1 MTLIAEP
8 LLERA
13 EPASGDI
20 AAFGLLARHEARLA
34 WRDAVALVTGG
45 RRSRAVI
52 AAVVALA
59 VAAFLHMLAAGI
71 IGPHRATIG
80 ADKATFVLLTGT
92 AFLAWTL
99 MLSQAMESVTRAFY
113 ARADLDL
120 ILSSPTSSKL
130 VFTLR
135 VMAIMGAVTLM
146 AVLLFGPFLNVLAW
160 LVHPAFLFGYPVI
173 AAMGALATA
182 LAVALTFLM
191 FRWLGAKRTRLA
203 AQVVAAMVGAGFV
216 IGVQAVA
223 ILSFGS
229 LSRTAVFV
237 SPDVIAAA
245 PDLTSWIWLPAWA
258 SVGDGAALIA
268 CLSASLGA
276 LGLVIVGTAGAFERN
291 ALAAAGVGAPT
302 RRTRPSRDPFRPL
315 SQSGALRRKEWQLLR
330 RDPWLISQ
338 SLMQVFY
345 LVPPALLLW
354 INFGADATTLV
365 VISPVI
371 VMAAGQLAGGLAWLA
386 VSGEDAPDLIATA
399 PLAPKVADHA
409 KIEAVLGAVAVPIL
423 PILAG
428 LAFAA
433 PWVAAITAL
442 GVMAAAAAATAI
454 QLMFRAQAKRAHF
467 RRRQTSSR
475 VATFAEAFASLS
487 IAGAAGLFA
496 AGSLLALAPLAFAG
510 IVLFG
515 AFALSRRRSA

>member
-1 MTLIAEP
+1 MTLISEP
-8 LLERA
+8 LASAREA
-13 EPASGDI
+13 PAPDL
-20 AAFGLLARHEARLA
+20 AALKLLTQHELRLA
-34 WRDAVALVTGG
+34 GRDFVSLVTGG
-45 RRSRAVI
+45 KMSRAVI

-59 VAAFLHMLAAGI
+59 VGAFLHLLASGI
-71 IGPHRATIG
+71 IGPNRAAVG
-80 ADKATFVLLTGT
+80 ANKQTFVLLTGT

-130 VFTLR
+130 VFALR
-135 VMAIMGAVTLM
+135 VMSIMGAVTIM
-146 AVLLFGPFLNVLAW
+146 AVMLFGPFVNVLAY
-160 LVHPAFLFGYPVI
+160 LIHPAFLFGYLVLI
-173 AAMGALATA
+173 AMGALATA
-182 LAVALTFLM
+182 VAVALTFLM

-203 AQVVAAMVGAGFV
+203 AQVVAAIVGAGFV
-216 IGVQAVA
+216 IGVQAIA

-229 LSRTAVFV
+229 LSRTAVFL
-237 SPDVIAAA
+237 SPEVVARA
-245 PDLTSWIWLPAWA
+245 PDLDAAIWLPAWA
-258 SVGDGAALIA
+258 MLGDGAALIA

-276 LGLVIVGTAGAFERN
+276 LGLSIVITAGAFEGN
-291 ALAAAGVGAPT
+291 ALAAAGLGAT
-302 RRTRPSRDPFRPL
+302 HRPVTSRSDPFRHL
-315 SQSGALRRKEWQLLR
+315 SQAGSLRFKEWRLLR

-345 LVPPALLLW
+345 LIPPALLLW

-409 KIEAVLGAVAVPIL
+409 KIEAVLIAVAVPIV
-423 PILAG
+423 PILLG
-428 LAFAA
+428 LALAA
-433 PWVAAITAL
+433 PYVAFITAL
-442 GVMAAAAAATAI
+442 GVMASAAAATAI
-454 QLMFRAQAKRAHF
+454 QIFFRAQAKRAHF
-467 RRRQTSSR
+467 RRRQTSSKI
-475 VATFAEAFASLS
+475 ATFAEAFASLS
-487 IAGAAGLFA
+487 IAAAAGLLA

-510 IVLFG
+510 LVLVG
-515 AFALSRRRSA
+515 AYAVSRRKG